1 MPYRYLEELA
11 IADVAFEATGRTL
24 EALFV
29 AATDATTNVMV
40 GDLASIADRERR
52 TIRAEEEAP
61 DMLLLALLQELVY
74 YKDAERL
81 LLRVSEVQIR
91 RADGGLTLAAE
102 AHGEQ
107 LDAAKH
113 VLLVDIK
120 AVTMHRFEVTQTENG
135 WRATVV
141 LDI

>member
-52 TIRAEEEAP
+52 TIRVEDEAP
-61 DMLLLALLQELVY
+61 DMLLLDLLQELLY

-81 LLRVSEVQIR
+81 LLRVPEVHIKST
-91 RADGGLTLAAE
+91 DGGLTLAAE
-102 AHGEQ
+102 AHGER
-107 LDAAKH
+107 LDVEKH
-113 VLLVDIK
+113 VLLVDVK
-120 AVTMHRFEVTQTENG
+120 AVTMHHFAVTQTEDG
-135 WRATVV
+135 WHATVV